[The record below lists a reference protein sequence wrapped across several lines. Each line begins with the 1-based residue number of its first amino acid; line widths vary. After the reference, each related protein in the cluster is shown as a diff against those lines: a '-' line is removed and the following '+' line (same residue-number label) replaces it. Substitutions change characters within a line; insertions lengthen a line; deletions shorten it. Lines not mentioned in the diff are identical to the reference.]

1 MTVLIGVGTVF
12 IFLGS
17 LVLIF
22 SERLHRSITAI
33 AAAALM
39 VIFGRVF
46 GFYSEQAALQAVDF
60 NTLGLL
66 LGMMT
71 LVAMLEP
78 TGFFEYLAV
87 LAARSSRGKPVRLF
101 MFLGVITTVLSMFL
115 PNVTT
120 IVLIAPITI
129 LICEILGVGVI
140 PYLVA
145 EALLSN
151 TGGVATLIGD
161 PPNVLIGSA
170 AGFSFDDF
178 LVHSLPI
185 VLLSWAGALLS
196 LRYLFRS
203 ELTGHPRN
211 SEALMQLK
219 ASESLNDPTSAR
231 ILLIVLAGAILFF
244 FMHHTL
250 QVSPALIAMSAA
262 ALALVLI
269 RPNLEHMLAKIEWS
283 VLIFFGA
290 LFVMVG
296 GMEAAGVWEAVA
308 TFVEHTSAIPPVLF
322 GIAVIWIVAALS
334 AVVDNVPITIA
345 LIPVIH
351 RLGASGIDVA
361 PLWWALAFGAGFGG
375 NGTIVGSTVNII
387 VADLSRRT
395 HTPITAE
402 LWNKRGLPVM
412 LVTCAIASIAYAA
425 LYPSFLHP
433 TP

>member
-1 MTVLIGVGTVF
+1 MTVF
-12 IFLGS
+12 IGIITIVIFFGS

-22 SERLHRSITAI
+22 SEKLHRSITAI

-39 VIFGRVF
+39 VIFGRIF
-46 GFYSEQAALQAVDF
+46 GFYSEQAALEAVDF

-87 LAARSSRGKPVRLF
+87 LAARASKGKPMRLF
-101 MFLGVITTVLSMFL
+101 MLLGVITTILSMFL

-129 LICEILGVGVI
+129 LICEILGVSTI

-170 AGFSFDDF
+170 AGFSFNDF
-178 LVHSLPI
+178 LIYSLPI
-185 VLLSWAGALLS
+185 VLISWAGALLF
-196 LRYLFRS
+196 LRYLFRK
-203 ELTGHPRN
+203 ELSQRPRN
-211 SEALMQLK
+211 AGAVMQLK
-219 ASESLNDPTSAR
+219 AAESLNDPRSAR
-231 ILLIVLAGAILFF
+231 MVLIVLAGAILFF
-244 FMHHTL
+244 FLHHAL

-262 ALALVLI
+262 AIALVLV
-269 RPNLEHMLAKIEWS
+269 RPDLDEMLKKIEWS

-296 GMEAAGVWEAVA
+296 GIEAAGVWETVA
-308 TFVEHTSAIPPVLF
+308 TFIERASTIPPLLF

-351 RLGASGIDVA
+351 RLGASGMDVA

-387 VADLSRRT
+387 VADLSQKT
-395 HTPITAE
+395 HTPITSE

-412 LVTCAIASIAYAA
+412 LVTCAIASIMYAV
-425 LYPSFLHP
+425 LYQSFLHP
-433 TP
+433 AP